1 MGTRDYLIVASDV
14 QREEIPNDIMSVGRS
29 SSRGI
34 TSLRS
39 CQKLVHSG
47 FPPLL
52 LYATRAAHWAQ
63 SSKKRDASTNT
74 LTPIHERLG
83 RLKYASRDLSFALP
97 CVQDSL
103 PLIGPL

>member
-63 SSKKRDASTNT
+63 SSKKMDASTNT
-74 LTPIHERLG
+74 LTPIHDAPDWSTVVSEFEEREAG
-83 RLKYASRDLSFALP
+83 RL
-97 CVQDSL
+97 C
-103 PLIGPL
+103 